1 MEYLMVANP
10 EREPGSWEPPPG
22 IGSPAYDASRERYG
36 LVMDRIA
43 GRVWL
48 RQVGGGRE
56 WEAQAKDIRPA
67 RLSDLL
73 ATPITEAN
81 ARSRGEIL

>member
-1 MEYLMVANP
+1 VTI
-10 EREPGSWEPPPG
+10 PG

-36 LVMDRIA
+36 LVMDRVA

-56 WEAQAKDIRPA
+56 WEARPEDIRPA

-73 ATPITEAN
+73 TNPVAEAN
-81 ARSRGEIL
+81 ARSRGEIP